1 MTTAACS
8 HALLAN
14 RGRHRTWQMIILTA
28 AAVAA
33 IASAVP
39 VRADAQGS
47 RTVYDGSWNVMITS
61 DVGEC
66 TPYNVRIEIEG
77 GRLLPQ
83 AGAEVSGSVGRSG
96 DVAVRV
102 SSGASFASG
111 SGRLSSAFGSGRWSG
126 RGSSGF
132 CKGRWTAKRGY

>member
-1 MTTAACS
+1 MTIAACA
-8 HALLAN
+8 HASFAKVCQY
-14 RGRHRTWQMIILTA
+14 RTWLRIILSA
-28 AAVAA
+28 AA
-33 IASAVP
+33 IASMAASVAD
-39 VRADAQGS
+39 RAHAQAY
-47 RTVYDGSWNVMITS
+47 RTVYDGSWNVVITS

-66 TPYNVRIEIEG
+66 TPYNVQIQIEG

-111 SGRLSSAFGSGRWSG
+111 TGKLSSAFGTGRWSG
-126 RGSSGF
+126 RGSAGF
-132 CKGRWTAKRGY
+132 CKGRWAAKRGY